1 MQQRPAWAVTAA
13 AALTETVAANRPLI
27 GPLRLPSSVDREC
40 GSGLFVCA
48 GCNGTGAKF
57 ALEWGRQL
65 AEDVKREPTVSAL

>member
-1 MQQRPAWAVTAA
+1 MTVA

-40 GSGLFVCA
+40 GAGLFVCA

-65 AEDVKREPTVSAL
+65 AEDIKREPTVSAL

>member
-1 MQQRPAWAVTAA
+1 MHQRPAWAAAVA
-13 AALTETVAANRPLI
+13 AALTGTVVANRPLI

-40 GSGLFVCA
+40 GAGLFVCA